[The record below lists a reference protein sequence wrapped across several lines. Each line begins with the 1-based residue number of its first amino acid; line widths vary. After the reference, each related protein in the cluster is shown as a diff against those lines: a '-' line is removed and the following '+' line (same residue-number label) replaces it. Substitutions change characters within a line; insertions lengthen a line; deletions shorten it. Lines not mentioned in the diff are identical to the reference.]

1 MIWQGSAAG
10 SNTDWTLNWTLNWTL
25 IVLTASN
32 DYQNGKCIAINKA

>member
-10 SNTDWTLNWTLNWTL
+10 SNTDWTLIMLM
-25 IVLTASN
+25 AGN

>member
-10 SNTDWTLNWTLNWTL
+10 SNTDWTLNWTL

-32 DYQNGKCIAINKA
+32 NYQNGKCIAINKA